1 MSDHRVSLVV
11 GATKGIGG
19 AVARRLARCG
29 PVVAAYRSDQ
39 AAAASLAEYAAE
51 ALLDVTTLASDVSTK
66 RGVDELVDRVLEQH
80 GRLDVVVFAAVD
92 ARLRSPLTITEEDW
106 QRVLDTTTTPF
117 LWLGQR
123 LGQLTSEAGRL
134 IGLTSPWAH
143 RYAKGYGAI
152 GPAKAALETLAVQLA
167 VELAPQKVTVN
178 TVSAGLVDTELMRSQ
193 ISPAYIEQMA
203 KRTPVGRIGLPDDV
217 AAMVCF
223 LTDVSASWITGQVL
237 TLDGGYFL

>member
-11 GATKGIGG
+11 GGTKGIGG
-19 AVARRLARCG
+19 AVARRLAQSG
-29 PVVAAYRSDQ
+29 PVVAAYRSDE
-39 AAAASLAEYAAE
+39 AAAASLAEYAE
-51 ALLDVTTLASDVSTK
+51 QALLEVTTLASDVSTK

-80 GRLDVVVFAAVD
+80 GRLDTVVFAAVD
-92 ARLRSPLTITEEDW
+92 ARLRSPLAITEEDW
-106 QRVLDTTTTPF
+106 SLVFASTTTPF

-123 LGQLTSEAGRL
+123 MTRLDSRPGRL

-152 GPAKAALETLAVQLA
+152 GPAKAALETLVVQLA
-167 VELAPQKVTVN
+167 VELAPKGVTVN
-178 TVSAGLVDTELMRSQ
+178 AVSAGLVDTELMRSQ
-193 ISPAYIEQMA
+193 IPTDYITAMA
-203 KRTPVGRIGLPDDV
+203 KRTPVGRIGLPEDV

-223 LTDVSASWITGQVL
+223 VAEESSSWITGQVL